1 MNFDIPKKPK
11 LKLKTAMPDQRQI
24 AVMPLRALKDKT
36 LRNGAIRVLGLV
48 CSYANRAGITWVGQ
62 ERLARDL
69 GVTRSAITQYIT
81 ILKKKNY
88 VEILNKGRKL
98 NFTSTMRVV
107 YNEKLCAADAIA
119 VAASTEDL
127 RSPMMIRDEEMEMA
141 KKAPKTSVREV
152 KTIREYI
159 DTKQGKES
167 VGEATVTYNSKLE
180 IVEFLYGKVYKEEK
194 VINDL
199 DLKAIEIAES
209 IGLSNQQFA
218 HDLELWLRA
227 RPARPDSII
236 EYGRGL

>member
-107 YNEKLCAADAIA
+107 YNEKLCAEDAIA

-127 RSPMMIRDEEMEMA
+127 RSPMMIRDEEMEMT
-141 KKAPKTSVREV
+141 KKVPKTSAKAV

-159 DTKQGKES
+159 DTKQSNQGI
-167 VGEATVTYNSKLE
+167 GEATVTYNSKLE
-180 IVEFLYGKVYKEEK
+180 IVSLIYGKVYKEEK

-209 IGLSNQQFA
+209 IGLTNQQFA

>member
-1 MNFDIPKKPK
+1 
-11 LKLKTAMPDQRQI
+11 
-24 AVMPLRALKDKT
+24 
-36 LRNGAIRVLGLV
+36 
-48 CSYANRAGITWVGQ
+48 VGQ

-69 GVTRSAITQYIT
+69 GVTRSAITKYIT

-127 RSPMMIRDEEMEMA
+127 RSPMMIRDEEMEMV
-141 KKAPKTSVREV
+141 KKAPKTSVRAV

-159 DTKQGKES
+159 DTKQENKS

-180 IVEFLYGKVYKEEK
+180 IVELLYGKVYIDKK
-194 VINDL
+194 TINDL

-227 RPARPDSII
+227 RPERPDSII
-236 EYGRGL
+236 DYSRGL

>member
-24 AVMPLRALKDKT
+24 AVMPLRALKDRT

-62 ERLARDL
+62 ERLAKDL
-69 GVTRSAITQYIT
+69 GVTRSAITHYIT

-98 NFTSTMRVV
+98 NFTSTMRVI
-107 YNEKLCAADAIA
+107 YNEQLCAADAIA

-127 RSPMMIRDEEMEMA
+127 RSPMMILEEEKEMT
-141 KKAPKTSVREV
+141 KKAPKTSSRAV
-152 KTIREYI
+152 KTIKEYI
-159 DTKQGKES
+159 DTKQGNES
-167 VGEATVTYNSKLE
+167 LGEATVTYNSKLE
-180 IVEFLYGKVYKEEK
+180 VVGLLYGKVYKEEK

-199 DLKAIEIAES
+199 DLKAIEIADS

-227 RPARPDSII
+227 RPERPDSII

>member
-11 LKLKTAMPDQRQI
+11 LKLKTALPDQRQI

-107 YNEKLCAADAIA
+107 YNEKLCAEDAIA

-127 RSPMMIRDEEMEMA
+127 RSPTMIYEEEMEMT
-141 KKAPKTSVREV
+141 KKVPKTSAKAV

-159 DTKQGKES
+159 DTKQGNQS
-167 VGEATVTYNSKLE
+167 AGETTVTYNSKLE
-180 IVEFLYGKVYKEEK
+180 IVGFLYGKVYKEEK

-199 DLKAIEIAES
+199 DLKAIEIVES

-227 RPARPDSII
+227 RPEQPDSII

>member
-98 NFTSTMRVV
+98 NFTSTMRVI

-127 RSPMMIRDEEMEMA
+127 RSPNMIYEEEKEMT
-141 KKAPKTSVREV
+141 KKAPKTSVRAV
-152 KTIREYI
+152 KTIKEYI
-159 DTKQGKES
+159 DTKQSNQS

-180 IVEFLYGKVYKEEK
+180 IVSLLYGKIYKDK
-194 VINDL
+194 KTINEL
-199 DLKAIEIAES
+199 DLKAIEVAES
-209 IGLSNQQFA
+209 IGLTNEQFA

-227 RPARPDSII
+227 RPERPASII
-236 EYGRGL
+236 DYSHGL

>member
-107 YNEKLCAADAIA
+107 YNEKLCAEDAIA

-159 DTKQGKES
+159 DTKQSNQGIGES
-167 VGEATVTYNSKLE
+167 VVTYNSKLE

-209 IGLSNQQFA
+209 VGMTNQQFA

>member
-141 KKAPKTSVREV
+141 KKAPKTSAKAV

-159 DTKQGKES
+159 DTKQSNQGIGES
-167 VGEATVTYNSKLE
+167 AVTYNSKLE

-194 VINDL
+194 LINDL

>member
-107 YNEKLCAADAIA
+107 YNEKLCAEDAIA

-127 RSPMMIRDEEMEMA
+127 RSPMMIRDEEMEMT
-141 KKAPKTSVREV
+141 KKVPKTSARAV

-167 VGEATVTYNSKLE
+167 DGEATVTYNSKLE

-209 IGLSNQQFA
+209 IGLTNQQFA

-227 RPARPDSII
+227 RPEVPDSII

>member
-127 RSPMMIRDEEMEMA
+127 RSPNMVYEQEKEMTEKA
-141 KKAPKTSVREV
+141 SKRATKAPTKRTAWVG
-152 KTIREYI
+152 I
-159 DTKQGKES
+159 DKVEDRIC
-167 VGEATVTYNSKLE
+167 EEDVTYNSKLE
-180 IVEFLYGKVYKEEK
+180 IVEFLYRKIYKDIKVM
-194 VINDL
+194 NDL
-199 DLKAIEIAES
+199 DLKAIEIADT

>member
-107 YNEKLCAADAIA
+107 YNEKLCAEDAIA

-127 RSPMMIRDEEMEMA
+127 RSPMMIRDEEMEMT
-141 KKAPKTSVREV
+141 KKVPKTSARAV
-152 KTIREYI
+152 KTIKEYI
-159 DTKQGKES
+159 DTKQSNQS
-167 VGEATVTYNSKLE
+167 VGEANVTYNSKLE
-180 IVEFLYGKVYKEEK
+180 IVGFLYGKVYKEEK

-209 IGLSNQQFA
+209 IGLTNQQFA

-227 RPARPDSII
+227 RPEVPSSII

>member
-98 NFTSTMRVV
+98 NFTSTMRVI

-127 RSPMMIRDEEMEMA
+127 RSPMMILEEEKEMT
-141 KKAPKTSVREV
+141 KKAPKTSGRSV

-159 DTKQGKES
+159 DTKQDKES
-167 VGEATVTYNSKLE
+167 VGEDGVTYNSKLGC
-180 IVEFLYGKVYKEEK
+180 VEFLYRKVYKEEK

-199 DLKAIEIAES
+199 DLKAIEIADS

-227 RPARPDSII
+227 RPQAPESII

>member
-180 IVEFLYGKVYKEEK
+180 IVGFLYGKVYKEEK

-209 IGLSNQQFA
+209 IGLTNQQFA

>member
-107 YNEKLCAADAIA
+107 YNEKLCAEDAIA

-127 RSPMMIRDEEMEMA
+127 RSPMMIRDEEMEMT
-141 KKAPKTSVREV
+141 KKVPKTNARAV

-159 DTKQGKES
+159 DTKQSNQGI
-167 VGEATVTYNSKLE
+167 GEANVTYNSKLE
-180 IVEFLYGKVYKEEK
+180 IVEFLYGKVYIDKK